1 MTFYITILLSW
12 AKNELEAG
20 WSHFFIGFTGFGF
33 TGEAVMGEALPNGAF
48 FFLERAGEMRINML
62 RRKKKGERAP
72 KPKSY
77 RGKGSVTHPT
87 L

>member
-33 TGEAVMGEALPNGAF
+33 TGEAVMGEALPNGTWPYC
-48 FFLERAGEMRINML
+48 ML
-62 RRKKKGERAP
+62 FTSAP
-72 KPKSY
+72 
-77 RGKGSVTHPT
+77 SVGNATSR
-87 L
+87 

>member
-48 FFLERAGEMRINML
+48 FFSNA
-62 RRKKKGERAP
+62 
-72 KPKSY
+72 
-77 RGKGSVTHPT
+77 
-87 L
+87 

>member
-48 FFLERAGEMRINML
+48 FFLERVGEMRINML
-62 RRKKKGERAP
+62 RRKK
-72 KPKSY
+72 
-77 RGKGSVTHPT
+77 RGKSPKTKKLQG
-87 L
+87 